1 MTPSSTR
8 DASAGRIRTVAA
20 TLSFVLVAIAA
31 GGATAMLVYLFQASD
46 PANDR
51 SLAFYAAIG
60 LIAAIAGVIGQLAV
74 LRRRRGGRGRWTFTP
89 RLRVQA
95 TGRHPRAPSAAA
107 RRATTLDAAAVELAR
122 AARASGTSWPDVCR
136 LLHADWERL
145 DAVERRLFEHA
156 VTAAVD
162 ERPRRES

>member
-1 MTPSSTR
+1 MTPPSTR
-8 DASAGRIRTVAA
+8 DSSAGRIRTVAA

-89 RLRVQA
+89 RLRVQ
-95 TGRHPRAPSAAA
+95 TT